1 MSQISVVSGSQSP
14 AGETTAFGERIVRL
28 ADRLATRSES
38 PDGLTCTFLSP
49 AHIAVAKDIAALM
62 AAGGLDVKMD
72 AAANVVGRYRSQSPQ
87 AKTVIVGSH
96 YDTVR
101 DGGKYDGRLGILVA
115 LAIAEHLA
123 QNEIRLPYNLE
134 VIAFSEEE
142 GVRYSTSYI
151 GSSAVAG
158 RFDPTLLDRRD
169 ANDIT
174 LADALQMAGHDPSA
188 IPALARR
195 REDLAGYLEVHI
207 EQGPVLLAENLPV
220 GVVTDI
226 AGNSRFLITV
236 EGAAGHAGTVPMA
249 LRHDAVAASAEIT
262 LMVERHCVQA
272 GILGTVGRLFV
283 PNGAIN
289 LIPGRCELSLDIRSS
304 DDAVRKAAVRDIL
317 SNITHIAERRRVTA
331 TFAQVL
337 DAAAVP
343 CSVRLQEAFAN
354 SITRAGCA
362 VRRLPSGAGHDAVM
376 FSGLTDIG
384 MLFVRC
390 GNGGVSH
397 SPREIV
403 DAHDVDFAARIL
415 LDVLLNFNHSK

>member
-1 MSQISVVSGSQSP
+1 MSQISVVSESQSA
-14 AGETTAFGERIVRL
+14 AGKTAAFGERIVRL
-28 ADRLATRSES
+28 ADRLATHSES
-38 PDGLTCTFLSP
+38 ADGLTCVFLSS
-49 AHIAVAKDIAALM
+49 AHVAVAKDIAALM
-62 AAGGLDVKMD
+62 TAGGLDVKID
-72 AAANVVGRYRSQSPQ
+72 AAANVVGRYRSESPQ

-101 DGGKYDGRLGILVA
+101 DAGKYDGRLGILAA
-115 LAIAEHLA
+115 LAVAEHLV

-169 ANDIT
+169 ANDIS
-174 LADALQMAGHDPSA
+174 LADALHMAGHDPRA
-188 IPALARR
+188 IPALARG
-195 REDLAGYLEVHI
+195 REDLAGCLEVHI
-207 EQGPVLLAENLPV
+207 EQGPVLLTENLPV

-226 AGNSRFLITV
+226 AGNSRILITV
-236 EGAAGHAGTVPMA
+236 EGVAGHAGTVPMA
-249 LRHDAVAASAEIT
+249 LRHDAVAASADIT
-262 LMVERHCVQA
+262 LMVERHCVQT

-304 DDAVRKAAVRDIL
+304 DEAVRKAAVRDIL
-317 SNITHIAERRRVTA
+317 SDITHIAERRGVTA
-331 TFAQVL
+331 TFTQVL
-337 DAAAVP
+337 DTAAVP
-343 CSVRLQEAFAN
+343 CSVRLQKALAN
-354 SITRAGCA
+354 SISRAGCA

-397 SPREIV
+397 SPRETV
-403 DAHDVDFAARIL
+403 DARDVDFATRIL
-415 LDVLLNFNHSK
+415 LDVLLNFNYS